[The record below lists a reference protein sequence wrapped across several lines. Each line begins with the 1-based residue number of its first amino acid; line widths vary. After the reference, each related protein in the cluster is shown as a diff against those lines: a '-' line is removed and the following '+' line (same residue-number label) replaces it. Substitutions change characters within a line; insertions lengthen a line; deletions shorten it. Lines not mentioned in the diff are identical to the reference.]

1 MLNLLSLCFSHY
13 GQPAS
18 WSDTMDAFNYLFT
31 SIYTLEA
38 IIKLIAFH
46 GGYFKSLW
54 NCFDFT
60 VVSISWLDIIFVL
73 VGIGNVISPGIIRAL
88 RILRVVRVL
97 RLIRYFKGIRKLFVT
112 LAFSLP
118 SMMNIAGIVFIFI
131 FIFANIGMALF
142 GNVIDNDIFNE
153 VINFRTF
160 GPSFLLMFRLATG
173 AGWND
178 LIDALSVAPP
188 YCDPTYNE
196 LPNGNCGSYANACI
210 FMCLYVLIVPVTI
223 MNMYVAIV
231 LDNFQ
236 QATNQDEND
245 FDEVDFEQFYEQW
258 ATYDKKAIEF
268 ISYKQAIS
276 LIQTLKGKLAIEKVT
291 PKIIESLHIPL
302 YDGQLVHCIDLL
314 HELIRYHRA
323 QRGLFKDE
331 ERSPIVLRTIQA
343 SFRKSFPVLTKVQ
356 TTSSVSQRQ
365 IEDRAA
371 ALIQQKFREF
381 VSRRLRKRRD
391 RRVQRSGSLCQ
402 ADYLEFIDLAM
413 SEHVPMVH
421 TKHHSS
427 EL

>member
-1 MLNLLSLCFSHY
+1 M
-13 GQPAS
+13 
-18 WSDTMDAFNYLFT
+18 
-31 SIYTLEA
+31 
-38 IIKLIAFH
+38 
-46 GGYFKSLW
+46 
-54 NCFDFT
+54 
-60 VVSISWLDIIFVL
+60 DIIFVL
-73 VGIGNVISPGIIRAL
+73 SGIGSVISPGIIIAL

-97 RLIRYFKGIRKLFVT
+97 RLIRYFKVIRKHFVT

-178 LIDALSVAPP
+178 LIDTLSVEPP
-188 YCDPTYNE
+188 NCDPTYKG
-196 LPNGNCGSYANACI
+196 LSNGNCGSYANACI

-258 ATYDKKAIEF
+258 AKYDAKAVEF
-268 ISYKQAIS
+268 ISYKQAID
-276 LIQTLKGKLAIEKVT
+276 LIQTLKGKLAIDKVT
-291 PKIIESLHIPL
+291 PRIIASLHIPL
-302 YDGQLVHCIDLL
+302 YDGQLVHCIDVL
-314 HELIRYHRA
+314 HELMRYHRA

-331 ERSPIVLRTIQA
+331 ERSPLVLRTIQA

-356 TTSSVSQRQ
+356 PTSSVGQRQ
-365 IEDRAA
+365 VEDRAA

-381 VSRRLRKRRD
+381 VSRRMRRRRD

-402 ADYLEFIDLAM
+402 ADYREFIDLAL
-413 SEHVPMVH
+413 SEYMGVTGDKDDGSVV
-421 TKHHSS
+421 
-427 EL
+427 